1 MTKCS
6 TAARFR
12 STCSIPAPT
21 SGSRNRR
28 RTSKARG
35 NGERLRCAIFNISYC
50 SSALFQGMATSAEGS
65 KPAVKV
71 FVATTVMLTFISF
84 WRASAIVLAD
94 LASSAYY
101 AGGDAEKVIGK
112 SAPWFILGVMLFSYA
127 VRALYIESS
136 SMFVR
141 GGVYRVVKEAM
152 GGTLA
157 KFSVSALL
165 FDYVLTG
172 PISAVSAG
180 QYLAGFIKDMGDYF
194 HRPLHFSDDH
204 FAAGLAVLVVFYFW
218 WKNTQG
224 MHESSQKA
232 LQIMIITTV
241 MVVIL
246 IIWCTI
252 TVLRAPIQLPPS
264 PLQPGVIPLN
274 KESLGWLNGT
284 WFAHLTWIILFVGFG
299 HSVLAM
305 SGEET
310 LAQVNREIEHPK
322 LKNLEKTGL
331 VIFVYSLLF
340 TSLVSVFAVMM
351 IPDKVRPDYF
361 ANLIGGIAMYL
372 AGPIVLKLL
381 FHGFVVVVG
390 VLILA
395 GAQNTSIVGAN
406 GVLNRVAE
414 DGVLTDW
421 FQKPQP
427 KYGTSYRIINM
438 IVGMQL
444 LTIILS
450 KGNVYVLAGLYAF
463 GVIWSFALKSL
474 AVLVLRYTEPENR
487 QWKVPGNVHVGGKEV
502 PLGLILISAVL
513 LITALVN
520 LFTKSEATIAGVT
533 FSAVFFALFTYSE
546 HRVAKERHG
555 KPENLDQFRVYGN
568 QELGSGA
575 LGVRPGNIL
584 VAVRDPRN
592 LYYLRDVLRNTD
604 TNRQDV
610 VVMTARLYH
619 REHSFS
625 GSAVVEASQVFD
637 HYEQELFTAAVAVAE
652 KEGKPVSLLVVPATD
667 VFEAII
673 VTAQRLDASRIV
685 CGFSNK
691 LTPDEQAKSLGDA
704 WERLPEPR
712 PRLILEI
719 HEPNGKIHEYPLG
732 PHAPRMRTQD
742 LELMHKVW
750 LDITSDPKYC
760 GAHHYHIVAVALEEL
775 RRELNSD
782 QRSEILQKLLDE
794 MHRDEAP
801 GRG

>member
-1 MTKCS
+1 M
-6 TAARFR
+6 
-12 STCSIPAPT
+12 PA
-21 SGSRNRR
+21 SV
-28 RTSKARG
+28 
-35 NGERLRCAIFNISYC
+35 
-50 SSALFQGMATSAEGS
+50 EGS
-65 KPAVKV
+65 KPAIKV
-71 FVATTVMLTFISF
+71 FVATTVMLSFISF
-84 WRASAIVLAD
+84 WRASAIVLSD

-112 SAPWFILGVMLFSYA
+112 SAPWFILAVMLFSYA

-180 QYLAGFIKDMGDYF
+180 QYLAGFIKDMALYL
-194 HRPLHFSDDH
+194 HHPLQFSDNY
-204 FAAGLAVLVVFYFW
+204 FSAGLAIVVVMYFW

-232 LQIMIITTV
+232 LQIMAITTV

-246 IIWCTI
+246 LIWCTI
-252 TVLRAPIQLPPS
+252 TVLRGPIQLPPN
-264 PLQPGVIPLN
+264 PLHAGVVPLN
-274 KESLGWLNGT
+274 RESLGWLHHT

-331 VIFVYSLLF
+331 VIFIYSLLF
-340 TSLVSVFAVMM
+340 TSLVSFFAVMI

-372 AGPIVLKLL
+372 VGPESLRLL
-381 FHGFVVVVG
+381 FHAFVVLVG

-414 DGVLTDW
+414 DGVLTSW
-421 FQKPQP
+421 FQKPHNR
-427 KYGTSYRIINM
+427 YGTSYRIINL

-444 LTIILS
+444 LVIFLS
-450 KGNVYVLAGLYAF
+450 LGNVYILAALYAF
-463 GVIWSFALKSL
+463 GVIWSFAMKSI
-474 AVLVLRYTEPENR
+474 AVLVLRYTEPGNR
-487 QWKVPGNVHVGGKEV
+487 AWKVPGNLHIGQKEV
-502 PLGLILISAVL
+502 PIGLILISAVL
-513 LITALVN
+513 LITATVN
-520 LFTKSEATIAGVT
+520 LFTKYEATIAGVI
-533 FSAVFFALFTYSE
+533 FSAVFFTIFTLSE
-546 HRVAKERHG
+546 RHVAKERHG
-555 KPENLDQFRVYGN
+555 KPEQLDQFRVYGN

-575 LGVRPGNIL
+575 MGVRPGNIL

-592 LYYLRDVLRNTD
+592 LYYLRHVLGHTD
-604 TNRQDV
+604 TTKQDV
-610 VVMTARLYH
+610 VVMSARLYH

-625 GSAVVEASQVFD
+625 GSRVMEASQVFD
-637 HYEQELFTAAVAVAE
+637 HYEQELFTAAVAAAE
-652 KEGKPVSLLVVPATD
+652 KEGKPISLLVVPGTD

-673 VTAQRLDASRIV
+673 ETATRLDSTRVV
-685 CGFSNK
+685 CGLSNK
-691 LTPDEQAKSLGDA
+691 LTADEQAKLTGDA

-712 PRLILEI
+712 PRMTLEVCA
-719 HEPNGKIHEYPLG
+719 PDGTVHEYAIG
-732 PHAPRMRTQD
+732 PHNPHLRPQD
-742 LELMHKVW
+742 VDLMHQLW
-750 LDITSDPKYC
+750 LNITCDPKFA
-760 GAHHYHIVAVALEEL
+760 GAHHYHIVALALEEL
-775 RRELNSD
+775 QRELSTD
-782 QRSEILQKLLDE
+782 QRAELLQKLRQE
-794 MHRDEAP
+794 MNRPNDD
-801 GRG
+801 RGN

>member
-1 MTKCS
+1 
-6 TAARFR
+6 
-12 STCSIPAPT
+12 
-21 SGSRNRR
+21 
-28 RTSKARG
+28 
-35 NGERLRCAIFNISYC
+35 
-50 SSALFQGMATSAEGS
+50 MATAPEGT

-84 WRASAIVLAD
+84 WRAAAIVLSD

-112 SAPWFILGVMLFSYA
+112 SAPWFILAVMLFSYA

-180 QYLAGFIKDMGDYF
+180 QYLAGFIKDIGVYL

-204 FAAGLAVLVVFYFW
+204 FAAGIAIIIVTYFW

-224 MHESSQKA
+224 IHESSQKA
-232 LQIMIITTV
+232 LQIMAVTTV

-252 TVLRAPIQLPPS
+252 TVLRAPVQLPPS
-264 PLQPGVIPLN
+264 PLHPGVIPLN

-284 WFAHLTWIILFVGFG
+284 WFSHITWIILFIGFG

-331 VIFVYSLLF
+331 VIFIYSLLF
-340 TSLVSVFAVMM
+340 TSLVSFFAVM
-351 IPDKVRPDYF
+351 IVPDKVRPDYF

-372 AGPIVLKLL
+372 VGPMSLRLL
-381 FHGFVVVVG
+381 FHGFVVLVG

-414 DGVLTDW
+414 DGVLTSW
-421 FQKPQP
+421 FQRPHNR
-427 KYGTSYRIINM
+427 YGTSYRIINL
-438 IVGMQL
+438 IVAMQL
-444 LTIILS
+444 LTIVLS
-450 KGNVYVLAGLYAF
+450 LGNVYVLAALYAF
-463 GVIWSFALKSL
+463 GVIWSFAMKSL
-474 AVLVLRYTEPENR
+474 AVLVLRFTEPGNR
-487 QWKVPGNVHVGGKEV
+487 EWKVPGNLHIGKTEIPV
-502 PLGLILISAVL
+502 GLILISGVL
-513 LITALVN
+513 FITAVVN
-520 LFTKSEATIAGVT
+520 LFTKYEATIAGVI
-533 FSAVFFALFTYSE
+533 FSAAFFTIFTISE
-546 HRVAKERHG
+546 HHVAKERHG
-555 KPENLDQFRVYGN
+555 KPEQLDQFRVYGN

-575 LGVRPGNIL
+575 MGVRPGNIL

-592 LYYLRDVLRNTD
+592 LYYLRNVLSHTNTSK
-604 TNRQDV
+604 QDV
-610 VVMTARLYH
+610 VVMSARLYH
-619 REHSFS
+619 REHSF
-625 GSAVVEASQVFD
+625 GGNTVFEASQVFD

-652 KEGKPVSLLVVPATD
+652 KEGKPIHLLVVPATD
-667 VFEAII
+667 VFEAIM
-673 VTAQRLDASRIV
+673 VTAQRLDSSRVV
-685 CGFSNK
+685 CGLSNK
-691 LTPDEQAKSLGDA
+691 LTADEQAKLTGDA

-712 PRLILEI
+712 PRLILEVCAPDGTI
-719 HEPNGKIHEYPLG
+719 REYALG
-732 PHAPRMRTQD
+732 PHTPRMRPQD
-742 LELMHKVW
+742 VELMHRLW
-750 LDITSDPKYC
+750 LNITADPKFA
-760 GAHHYHIVAVALEEL
+760 GAHHYHIMALALEEL
-775 RRELNSD
+775 QRELSTE
-782 QRSEILQKLLDE
+782 QRAQLLQKLQDE
-794 MHRDEAP
+794 MNRSNP
-801 GRG
+801 S

>member
-1 MTKCS
+1 
-6 TAARFR
+6 
-12 STCSIPAPT
+12 
-21 SGSRNRR
+21 
-28 RTSKARG
+28 
-35 NGERLRCAIFNISYC
+35 
-50 SSALFQGMATSAEGS
+50 MATSAEGP
-65 KPAVKV
+65 KPAIKV

-84 WRASAIVLAD
+84 WRASAIVLSD

-112 SAPWFILGVMLFSYA
+112 SAPWFILAVMLFSYA

-180 QYLAGFIKDMGDYF
+180 QYLAGFIKDIGVYL
-194 HRPLHFSDDH
+194 HRPLYFSDDH
-204 FAAGLAVLVVFYFW
+204 FAAGLAIVVVFYFW

-232 LQIMIITTV
+232 LQIMVITTV

-246 IIWCTI
+246 LIWCTI
-252 TVLRAPIQLPPS
+252 TVLRAPVIQLPPN
-264 PLQPGVIPLN
+264 PLHAGVIPIN
-274 KESLGWLNGT
+274 KESLGWLYGT
-284 WFAHLTWIILFVGFG
+284 WFSHLTWIILFVGFG

-331 VIFVYSLLF
+331 VIFIYSLLF
-340 TSLVSVFAVMM
+340 TSLVSFFAVMI
-351 IPDKVRPDYF
+351 IPDKVRPNYF

-372 AGPIVLKLL
+372 SGPESLKLL
-381 FHGFVVVVG
+381 FHGFVVLVG

-414 DGVLTDW
+414 DGVLTSW
-421 FQKPQP
+421 FQKPHHRF
-427 KYGTSYRIINM
+427 GTSYRIINL

-444 LTIILS
+444 LVIFLS
-450 KGNVYVLAGLYAF
+450 LGNVYVLAALYAF
-463 GVIWSFALKSL
+463 GVIWSFAMKSI
-474 AVLVLRYTEPENR
+474 AVLVLRYTEPGNR
-487 QWKVPGNVHVGGKEV
+487 AWKVPGNLHIGKNEIPV
-502 PLGLILISAVL
+502 GLILISAVL
-513 LITALVN
+513 LITAVVN
-520 LFTKSEATIAGVT
+520 LFTKYQATIAGVI
-533 FSAVFFALFTYSE
+533 FSAVFFTIFTLSE
-546 HRVAKERHG
+546 RHVTKERHG
-555 KPENLDQFRVYGN
+555 KPEQLDQFRVYGN

-575 LGVRPGNIL
+575 MGVRPGNIL

-592 LYYLRDVLRNTD
+592 LYYLRQVLAHTD
-604 TNRQDV
+604 TAHQDV
-610 VVMTARLYH
+610 VVMSARLYH
-619 REHSFS
+619 REPTFS
-625 GSAVVEASQVFD
+625 GSSVMEASQVFD

-652 KEGKPVSLLVVPATD
+652 KEGKPISLLVVPATD
-667 VFEAII
+667 VFEAIM
-673 VTAQRLDASRIV
+673 VTANRLASIRLV
-685 CGFSNK
+685 CGLSNK
-691 LTPDEQAKSLGDA
+691 LTADEQAKLLGDA

-712 PRLILEI
+712 PRQTLEVVAPDGSI
-719 HEPNGKIHEYPLG
+719 REYAIG
-732 PHAPRMRTQD
+732 PHNPRLRPQD
-742 LELMHKVW
+742 VEIMHRLW
-750 LDITSDPKYC
+750 LDITADPKFAC
-760 GAHHYHIVAVALEEL
+760 AHHYHIVALALEEL
-775 RRELNSD
+775 QRELSTN
-782 QRSEILQKLLDE
+782 QRAQLLEKLQEEI
-794 MHRDEAP
+794 RRP
-801 GRG
+801 NTN

>member
-1 MTKCS
+1 
-6 TAARFR
+6 
-12 STCSIPAPT
+12 
-21 SGSRNRR
+21 
-28 RTSKARG
+28 
-35 NGERLRCAIFNISYC
+35 
-50 SSALFQGMATSAEGS
+50 MATSAGS
-65 KPAVKV
+65 KPAIRV

-84 WRASAIVLAD
+84 WRASAIVLSD

-112 SAPWFILGVMLFSYA
+112 SAPWFILGVMLFSYC

-180 QYLAGFIKDMGDYF
+180 QYLAGFIKDMGVYM

-204 FAAGLAVLVVFYFW
+204 FAAGLAVIVVLYFW

-232 LQIMIITTV
+232 LQIMAITTV

-252 TVLRAPIQLPPS
+252 TVLRAPVQLPPN
-264 PLQPGVIPLN
+264 PLHAGVVPLT
-274 KESLGWLNGT
+274 KESLGWLDTT
-284 WFAHLTWIILFVGFG
+284 WFRHLPLGILTTLIVFVGFG

-331 VIFVYSLLF
+331 VIFIYSLLF
-340 TSLVSVFAVMM
+340 TSLVSFFAVMI

-372 AGPIVLKLL
+372 AGPESLKLL
-381 FHGFVVVVG
+381 FHGFVVLVG

-414 DGVLTDW
+414 DGVLTSW
-421 FQKPQP
+421 FQKPHHRF
-427 KYGTSYRIINM
+427 GTSYRIINL
-438 IVGMQL
+438 IVGLQV
-444 LTIILS
+444 LTIVLS
-450 KGNVYVLAGLYAF
+450 RGNVYMLAALYAF
-463 GVIWSFALKSL
+463 GVIWSFAMKSI
-474 AVLVLRYTEPENR
+474 AVLVLRYTEPGNR
-487 QWKVPGNVHVGGKEV
+487 DWKVPGNLHFGKTEIPV
-502 PLGLILISAVL
+502 GLILISAVL
-513 LITALVN
+513 LITAFVN
-520 LFTKSEATIAGVT
+520 LFTKYQATIAGVI
-533 FSAVFFALFTYSE
+533 FSAVFFTIFTLSE
-546 HRVAKERHG
+546 HHVAKERHG
-555 KPENLDQFRVYGN
+555 KPEQLDQFRVYGN

-575 LGVRPGNIL
+575 MGVREGNIL

-592 LYYLRDVLRNTD
+592 LYYLRQVLAHTNTAK
-604 TNRQDV
+604 QDV
-610 VVMTARLYH
+610 VVMSARLYH

-625 GSAVVEASQVFD
+625 GSSVMEASQVFD

-652 KEGKPVSLLVVPATD
+652 KEGKPISLLVVPATD
-667 VFEAII
+667 VFEAIM
-673 VTAQRLDASRIV
+673 VTAQRLDSARVV
-685 CGFSNK
+685 CGLSNK
-691 LTPDEQAKSLGDA
+691 LTADEQAKLTGDA
-704 WERLPEPR
+704 WERMPEPR
-712 PRLILEI
+712 PRLCLEVAA
-719 HEPNGKIHEYPLG
+719 PDGTVREYTIG
-732 PHAPRMRTQD
+732 PHTPRLRPQD
-742 LELMHKVW
+742 VELMHKLW
-750 LDITSDPKYC
+750 LNITTDPKFA
-760 GAHHYHIVAVALEEL
+760 GAHH
-775 RRELNSD
+775 
-782 QRSEILQKLLDE
+782 
-794 MHRDEAP
+794 
-801 GRG
+801 

>member
-1 MTKCS
+1 MS
-6 TAARFR
+6 SSIQNIRRPAA
-12 STCSIPAPT
+12 
-21 SGSRNRR
+21 
-28 RTSKARG
+28 
-35 NGERLRCAIFNISYC
+35 
-50 SSALFQGMATSAEGS
+50 
-65 KPAVKV
+65 KV

-84 WRASAIVLAD
+84 WRAAAIVLAD

-112 SAPWFILGVMLFSYA
+112 SAPWFILAVMLFSYA

-180 QYLAGFIKDMGDYF
+180 QYLAGFIEDIGRYL
-194 HRPLHFSDDH
+194 HHPLVFSEDHFSA
-204 FAAGLAVLVVFYFW
+204 FFAVLVVLYFW

-224 MHESSQKA
+224 IHESSEKA
-232 LQIMIITTV
+232 LQIMIVTTV

-252 TVLRAPIQLPPS
+252 TVFRVPIQTPPN
-264 PLQPGVIPLN
+264 PLHPGVIPLT
-274 KESLGWLNGT
+274 KESLGWLHGT
-284 WFAHLTWIILFVGFG
+284 WISRLTLIIMFVGFG

-340 TSLVSVFAVMM
+340 TSLVSFFAVMI

-361 ANLIGGIAMYL
+361 SNLIGGITMYL
-372 AGPIVLKLL
+372 VGPTPLKLV
-381 FHGFVVVVG
+381 FHGFVVLVG

-414 DGVLTDW
+414 DGVLTEW
-421 FQKPQP
+421 FQKPQ
-427 KYGTSYRIINM
+427 KRYGTSYRIINL

-444 LTIILS
+444 LTIVLS

-487 QWKVPGNVHVGGKEV
+487 QWKVPGNLHIGGKEV
-502 PLGLILISAVL
+502 PLGLIVISAVL
-513 LITALVN
+513 LMTALVN
-520 LFTKSEATIAGVT
+520 LLTKSEATIAGVA
-533 FSAVFFALFTYSE
+533 FSAAFFAVFTYSE

-592 LYYLRDVLRNTD
+592 LYYLRDILRNTD
-604 TNRQDV
+604 TTRQDV

-625 GSAVVEASQVFD
+625 GSSEIDASQVFD

-667 VFEAII
+667 VFEAIV
-673 VTAQRLDASRIV
+673 VTAQRLDSSRIV
-685 CGFSNK
+685 CGLSNK
-691 LTPDEQAKSLGDA
+691 LTTDEQGKLTGDA

-712 PRLILEI
+712 PRLAIEI
-719 HEPNGKIHEYPLG
+719 HTPTGSVHDYMLG
-732 PHAPRMRTQD
+732 PHTPRLRSQD
-742 LELMHKVW
+742 LELMHQVW
-750 LDITSDPKYC
+750 LDITSDPRLA

-775 RRELNSD
+775 KRELNSD
-782 QRSEILQKLLDE
+782 QRAQVLAKLLDE
-794 MHRDEAP
+794 MHREDKPP
-801 GRG
+801 GAN

>member
-1 MTKCS
+1 MS
-6 TAARFR
+6 
-12 STCSIPAPT
+12 SSIQ
-21 SGSRNRR
+21 NVRR
-28 RTSKARG
+28 
-35 NGERLRCAIFNISYC
+35 
-50 SSALFQGMATSAEGS
+50 
-65 KPAVKV
+65 PAVKV

-84 WRASAIVLAD
+84 WRAAAIVLSD

-112 SAPWFILGVMLFSYA
+112 SAPWFILAVMLFSYA

-180 QYLAGFIKDMGDYF
+180 QYLAGFIQDMGRY
-194 HRPLHFSDDH
+194 LHHPMLFSEDH
-204 FAAGLAVLVVFYFW
+204 FAAAFAILVVLYFW
-218 WKNTQG
+218 WKNIQG
-224 MHESSQKA
+224 IHESSEKA
-232 LQIMIITTV
+232 LQIMIVTTI

-246 IIWCTI
+246 IVWCTI
-252 TVLRAPIQLPPS
+252 TVLRVPIQIPPN
-264 PLQPGVIPLN
+264 PLHAGVMKLN
-274 KESLGWLNGT
+274 KESLGWLDGT
-284 WFAHLTWIILFVGFG
+284 WFSHLTMIIIFVGFG

-331 VIFVYSLLF
+331 VIFIYSLLF
-340 TSLVSVFAVMM
+340 TSLVSFFAVMI
-351 IPDKVRPDYF
+351 IPDHVRHDYF
-361 ANLIGGIAMYL
+361 ANLIGGITMYL
-372 AGPIVLKLL
+372 VGPESLKLA
-381 FHGFVVVVG
+381 FHAFVVLVG

-395 GAQNTSIVGAN
+395 GAQNTAIVGAN

-421 FQKPQP
+421 FQKPQR
-427 KYGTSYRIINM
+427 KYGTSYRIINL
-438 IVGMQL
+438 IVVMQL
-444 LTIILS
+444 ITIVAS
-450 KGNVYVLAGLYAF
+450 RGNVYILAALYAF

-487 QWKVPGNVHVGGKEV
+487 QWKVPGNLHIAGKEIPV
-502 PLGLILISAVL
+502 GLILISAIL
-513 LITALVN
+513 LLTALVN
-520 LFTKSEATIAGVT
+520 LFTKSEATIAGVA
-533 FSAVFFALFTYSE
+533 FSAVFFAIFSYSE
-546 HRVAKERHG
+546 RRVARERHG

-592 LYYLRDVLRNTD
+592 LYYLRDVLRTTD
-604 TNRQDV
+604 TARQDV

-619 REHSFS
+619 REHTFS

-637 HYEQELFTAAVAVAE
+637 HYEQELFTASVAVAE

-667 VFEAII
+667 VFESII
-673 VTAQRLDASRIV
+673 VTAQRLDSVRIV
-685 CGFSNK
+685 CGLSNK
-691 LTPDEQAKSLGDA
+691 LTTDEQAKLTGDA

-712 PRLILEI
+712 PRLVLEI
-719 HEPNGKIHEYPLG
+719 HSPSGSIQEYSLG
-732 PHAPRMRTQD
+732 PHTPRLRTQD
-742 LELMHKVW
+742 VELMHKVW

-760 GAHHYHIVAVALEEL
+760 GAHHYHIVALALEEL
-775 RRELNSD
+775 QRELNSPE
-782 QRSEILQKLLDE
+782 RAALLSKLLDE
-794 MHRDEAP
+794 MHRDGSTESP
-801 GRG
+801 DKKCP

>member
-1 MTKCS
+1 M
-6 TAARFR
+6 A
-12 STCSIPAPT
+12 
-21 SGSRNRR
+21 
-28 RTSKARG
+28 
-35 NGERLRCAIFNISYC
+35 
-50 SSALFQGMATSAEGS
+50 SSVEGS
-65 KPAVKV
+65 KPAIKV

-84 WRASAIVLAD
+84 WRASAIVLSD

-112 SAPWFILGVMLFSYA
+112 SAPWFILAVMLFSYA

-152 GGTLA
+152 GGGLA

-180 QYLAGFIKDMGDYF
+180 QYLAGFIKDMGVYM
-194 HRPLHFSDDH
+194 HRPLNFSDDH
-204 FAAGLAVLVVFYFW
+204 FAAGLAVLVVAYFW

-232 LQIMIITTV
+232 LQIMVITTV

-246 IIWCTI
+246 LIWCTI
-252 TVLRAPIQLPPS
+252 TVLRAPVIQLPPN
-264 PLQPGVIPLN
+264 PLHPGVIPLN

-284 WFAHLTWIILFVGFG
+284 WFGHITWIILFVGFG

-331 VIFVYSLLF
+331 VIFIYSLLF
-340 TSLVSVFAVMM
+340 TSLVSFFAVMI

-372 AGPIVLKLL
+372 AGPESLKLL
-381 FHGFVVVVG
+381 FHAFVVLVG

-414 DGVLTDW
+414 DGVLTSW
-421 FQKPQP
+421 FQKPHHRF
-427 KYGTSYRIINM
+427 GTSYRIINL
-438 IVGMQL
+438 IVGLQL
-444 LTIILS
+444 LTIVLS
-450 KGNVYVLAGLYAF
+450 FGNVYVLAALYAF
-463 GVIWSFALKSL
+463 GVIWSFAMKSI
-474 AVLVLRYTEPENR
+474 AVLVLRFTEPGNR
-487 QWKVPGNVHVGGKEV
+487 AWKVPGNLHIGKTEIPV
-502 PLGLILISAVL
+502 GLILISAVL
-513 LITALVN
+513 LVTAIVN
-520 LFTKSEATIAGVT
+520 LFTKYQATIAGLI
-533 FSAVFFALFTYSE
+533 FSGVFYTIFTVS
-546 HRVAKERHG
+546 ERHVARERVG
-555 KPENLDQFRVYGN
+555 KPEQLDQFRVYGN

-575 LGVRPGNIL
+575 MGVRPGNIL

-592 LYYLRDVLRNTD
+592 LYYLRQVLARTNTPK
-604 TNRQDV
+604 QDV
-610 VVMTARLYH
+610 VVMSARLYH

-625 GSAVVEASQVFD
+625 GSSVLEASQVFD

-652 KEGKPVSLLVVPATD
+652 KEGKPISLLVVPATD
-667 VFEAII
+667 VFEAIM
-673 VTAQRLDASRIV
+673 VTAQRLDSSRIV
-685 CGFSNK
+685 CGLSNK
-691 LTPDEQAKSLGDA
+691 LSADEQSKLLGDA

-712 PRLILEI
+712 PRLTLEVCAPDGTI
-719 HEPNGKIHEYPLG
+719 REYAIG
-732 PHAPRMRTQD
+732 PHNPRLRPQD
-742 LELMHKVW
+742 VELMHKLW
-750 LDITSDPKYC
+750 LDITTDPKYA
-760 GAHHYHIVAVALEEL
+760 GAHHYHIVALALEEL
-775 RRELNSD
+775 RRELSTG
-782 QRSEILQKLLDE
+782 QRAELLQKLQEEICRSEPD
-794 MHRDEAP
+794 
-801 GRG
+801 

>member
-1 MTKCS
+1 
-6 TAARFR
+6 
-12 STCSIPAPT
+12 
-21 SGSRNRR
+21 
-28 RTSKARG
+28 
-35 NGERLRCAIFNISYC
+35 
-50 SSALFQGMATSAEGS
+50 MATSVEGS
-65 KPAVKV
+65 KPAIKV

-84 WRASAIVLAD
+84 WRASAIVLSD

-112 SAPWFILGVMLFSYA
+112 SAPWFILAVMLFSYA

-180 QYLAGFIKDMGDYF
+180 QYLAGFIKDMGVYL

-204 FAAGLAVLVVFYFW
+204 FAAGLAVVVVGYFW

-232 LQIMIITTV
+232 LQIMVITTV

-246 IIWCTI
+246 LVWCTI
-252 TVLRAPIQLPPS
+252 TVLRAPVQLPPS
-264 PLQPGVIPLN
+264 PLHAGVVPLN
-274 KESLGWLNGT
+274 KESLGWLNNSIVS
-284 WFAHLTWIILFVGFG
+284 HITWIILFVGFG

-331 VIFVYSLLF
+331 VIFIYSLLF
-340 TSLVSVFAVMM
+340 TSLVSFFAVMI

-361 ANLIGGIAMYL
+361 ANLIGGIAVYL
-372 AGPIVLKLL
+372 AGPESLKLL
-381 FHGFVVVVG
+381 FHAFVVLVG

-414 DGVLTDW
+414 DGVLTSW
-421 FQKPQP
+421 FQKPHNRF
-427 KYGTSYRIINM
+427 GTSYRIINL

-444 LTIILS
+444 LVICLS
-450 KGNVYVLAGLYAF
+450 LGNVYLLAALYAF
-463 GVIWSFALKSL
+463 GVIWSFAMKSI
-474 AVLVLRYTEPENR
+474 AVLVLRFTEPGNR
-487 QWKVPGNVHVGGKEV
+487 AWKVPGNLHIGKTEIPV
-502 PLGLILISAVL
+502 GLILISAVL
-513 LITALVN
+513 LITAVVN
-520 LFTKSEATIAGVT
+520 LFTKYEATIAGVI
-533 FSAVFFALFTYSE
+533 FSVVFFTLFSIS
-546 HRVAKERHG
+546 ERHVARERVG
-555 KPENLDQFRVYGN
+555 KPEQLDQFRVYGN

-575 LGVRPGNIL
+575 MGVRPANIL

-592 LYYLRDVLRNTD
+592 LYYLRQVLAHTNTAK
-604 TNRQDV
+604 QDV
-610 VVMTARLYH
+610 VVMSARLYH
-619 REHSFS
+619 REPTFG
-625 GSAVVEASQVFD
+625 GSAVLEARQVFD

-652 KEGKPVSLLVVPATD
+652 KEGKPISLLVVPATD
-667 VFEAII
+667 VFEAIM
-673 VTAQRLDASRIV
+673 VTAQRLDSARVI
-685 CGFSNK
+685 CGLSNK
-691 LTPDEQAKSLGDA
+691 LTSDEQAKLTGDA
-704 WERLPEPR
+704 WERMPEPR
-712 PRLILEI
+712 PRLTLEVCA
-719 HEPNGKIHEYPLG
+719 PDGTAREYALG
-732 PHAPRMRTQD
+732 PHNPRLRPQD
-742 LELMHKVW
+742 VELMHKLW
-750 LDITSDPKYC
+750 LDITTDPKYAA
-760 GAHHYHIVAVALEEL
+760 AHHYHIVSLALEEL
-775 RRELNSD
+775 RRELCTE
-782 QRSEILQKLLDE
+782 QRAELLQKLQEE
-794 MHRDEAP
+794 MNRSETD
-801 GRG
+801 

>member
-1 MTKCS
+1 MS
-6 TAARFR
+6 
-12 STCSIPAPT
+12 SSIQNVK
-21 SGSRNRR
+21 R
-28 RTSKARG
+28 
-35 NGERLRCAIFNISYC
+35 
-50 SSALFQGMATSAEGS
+50 
-65 KPAVKV
+65 PAVKV

-84 WRASAIVLAD
+84 WRAAAIVLSD

-112 SAPWFILGVMLFSYA
+112 SAPWFILAVMLFSYA

-180 QYLAGFIKDMGDYF
+180 QYLAGFIEDIGRYVG
-194 HRPLHFSDDH
+194 HPLAHFPENG
-204 FAAGLAVLVVFYFW
+204 FAAAFGVLVVVFFW
-218 WKNTQG
+218 WKNIQG
-224 MHESSQKA
+224 IHESSTKA
-232 LQIMIITTV
+232 VQIMVITTV
-241 MVVIL
+241 MVLIL
-246 IIWCTI
+246 IVWCVFTI
-252 TVLRAPIQLPPS
+252 SRGPIQFPPN
-264 PLQPGVIPLN
+264 PLHPGIVTLN

-284 WFAHLTWIILFVGFG
+284 WISHLTWIIMFVGFG

-331 VIFVYSLLF
+331 VIFIYSLLF
-340 TSLVSVFAVMM
+340 TGLVSFFAAMM
-351 IPDKVRPDYF
+351 IPDKVRPEYF

-372 AGPIVLKLL
+372 AGPTWAKLA
-381 FHGFVVVVG
+381 FHGFVVLVG

-414 DGVLTDW
+414 DGVLTDA
-421 FQKPQP
+421 FQKPHP
-427 KYGTSYRIINM
+427 RYGTSYRIINL

-444 LTIILS
+444 ITIILS
-450 KGNVYVLAGLYAF
+450 RGNVFVLAGLYAF
-463 GVIWSFALKSL
+463 GVIWSFTLKGL
-474 AVLVLRYTEPENR
+474 AVTVLRYTEPENR
-487 QWKVPGNVHVGGKEV
+487 EWKVPGNLHIGGREI
-502 PLGLILISAVL
+502 PLGLIVISAIL
-513 LITALVN
+513 LMTALVN
-520 LFTKSEATIAGVT
+520 LLTKSEATIAGVT
-533 FSAVFFALFTYSE
+533 FSLIFFALFSYSE
-546 HRVAKERHG
+546 HRVAKARHG

-575 LGVRPGNIL
+575 LGVRPGNVL
-584 VAVRDPRN
+584 VAVRDPKN
-592 LYYLRDVLRNTD
+592 LYYLREVLRRTD
-604 TNRQDV
+604 TVRQDV

-625 GSAVVEASQVFD
+625 GSAVLEAGEIFD

-652 KEGKPVSLLVVPATD
+652 KEGRPVSLLVVPASD
-667 VFEAII
+667 VFEAI
-673 VTAQRLDASRIV
+673 VLTAQRLDSSRIV
-685 CGFSNK
+685 CGLSNK
-691 LTPDEQAKSLGDA
+691 LTADEQARLTGDA
-704 WERLPEPR
+704 WEKLPEPR
-712 PRLILEI
+712 PRLTMEVHL
-719 HEPNGKIHEYPLG
+719 PSGSVREYPLG
-732 PHAPRMRTQD
+732 PHTPRMRPQD

-750 LDITSDPKYC
+750 LDVTADPKYC
-760 GAHHYHIVAVALEEL
+760 GTHHYHIVALALEEL
-775 RRELNSD
+775 QRELSTD
-782 QRSEILQKLLDE
+782 QRAALLAKLMDE
-794 MHRDEAP
+794 LHQDGDSGP
-801 GRG
+801 K

>member
-1 MTKCS
+1 
-6 TAARFR
+6 
-12 STCSIPAPT
+12 
-21 SGSRNRR
+21 
-28 RTSKARG
+28 
-35 NGERLRCAIFNISYC
+35 
-50 SSALFQGMATSAEGS
+50 MATSVEGS
-65 KPAVKV
+65 KPAIRV

-84 WRASAIVLAD
+84 WRASAIVLSD

-112 SAPWFILGVMLFSYA
+112 SAPWFILGVMLFSYC

-180 QYLAGFIKDMGDYF
+180 QYLAGFIKDMGLYM

-204 FAAGLAVLVVFYFW
+204 FAAGLAVIVVLYFW

-232 LQIMIITTV
+232 LQIMAITTV

-252 TVLRAPIQLPPS
+252 TVLRAPVQLPPS
-264 PLQPGVIPLN
+264 PLHAGVVPLN
-274 KESLGWLNGT
+274 KESLGWLDTT
-284 WFAHLTWIILFVGFG
+284 WFRHLPLGILTSLIVFVGFG

-331 VIFVYSLLF
+331 VIFIYSLLF
-340 TSLVSVFAVMM
+340 TSLVSFFAVMI

-372 AGPIVLKLL
+372 VGPESLRLL
-381 FHGFVVVVG
+381 FHGFVVLVG

-414 DGVLTDW
+414 DGVLTSW
-421 FQKPQP
+421 FQKPHHRF
-427 KYGTSYRIINM
+427 GTSYRIINL
-438 IVGMQL
+438 IVGLQV
-444 LTIILS
+444 LTIVLS
-450 KGNVYVLAGLYAF
+450 RGNVYMLAALYAF
-463 GVIWSFALKSL
+463 GVIWSFAMKSI
-474 AVLVLRYTEPENR
+474 AVLVLRFTEPGNR
-487 QWKVPGNVHVGGKEV
+487 EWKVPGNLHFGKTEV
-502 PLGLILISAVL
+502 PVGLILISAVL
-513 LITALVN
+513 LITAFVN
-520 LFTKSEATIAGVT
+520 LFTKYQATIAGVI
-533 FSAVFFALFTYSE
+533 FSAVFFTIFTLSE
-546 HRVAKERHG
+546 HHVAKERHG
-555 KPENLDQFRVYGN
+555 KPEQLDQFRVYGN

-575 LGVRPGNIL
+575 MGVREGNIL

-592 LYYLRDVLRNTD
+592 LYYLRQVLAHTNTAK
-604 TNRQDV
+604 QDV
-610 VVMTARLYH
+610 VVMSARLYH

-625 GSAVVEASQVFD
+625 GSAVMEASQVFD

-652 KEGKPVSLLVVPATD
+652 KEGKPISLLVVPATD
-667 VFEAII
+667 VFEAIM
-673 VTAQRLDASRIV
+673 VTAQRLDSSRVV
-685 CGFSNK
+685 CGLSNK
-691 LTPDEQAKSLGDA
+691 LTADEQAKLTGDA
-704 WERLPEPR
+704 WERMPEPR
-712 PRLILEI
+712 PRLCLEVCA
-719 HEPNGKIHEYPLG
+719 PDGTVREYTIG
-732 PHAPRMRTQD
+732 PHTPRLRPQD
-742 LELMHKVW
+742 VELMHKLW
-750 LDITSDPKYC
+750 LNITTDPKFA
-760 GAHHYHIVAVALEEL
+760 GAHHYHIVALALEEL
-775 RRELNSD
+775 QRELSTE
-782 QRSEILQKLLDE
+782 QRTQLLQKLQEE
-794 MHRDEAP
+794 MNRSGEEP
-801 GRG
+801 KN